1 MFYEI
6 IGGIPF
12 DSKWYHDEVLNTYD
26 NITRLNKTIVIFTFA
41 ALIISLL
48 GLTAMSLYFVS
59 QRKRDISIRKV
70 FGSNSWMEQCNLM
83 KFSMKSLLISLV
95 IATPLI
101 YLGIRQIDKFVEYD
115 PHFQWWIPVTAFVLV
130 VVISLG
136 SVWLISLKTTSD
148 NPVKNLKTE

>member
-1 MFYEI
+1 
-6 IGGIPF
+6 
-12 DSKWYHDEVLNTYD
+12 
-26 NITRLNKTIVIFTFA
+26 
-41 ALIISLL
+41 
-48 GLTAMSLYFVS
+48 MSLYLVS

-95 IATPLI
+95 IAVPLI

-115 PHFQWWIPVTAFVLV
+115 PYFQWWIPVTAFALV
-130 VVISLG
+130 VVFSLG

-148 NPVKNLKTE
+148 NPVNNLKSE

>member
-1 MFYEI
+1 M
-6 IGGIPF
+6 
-12 DSKWYHDEVLNTYD
+12 LNTYD

-95 IATPLI
+95 IAVPLI
-101 YLGIRQIDKFVEYD
+101 YFGIRQIDKFVEYD
-115 PHFQWWIPVTAFVLV
+115 PYFQWWIPVTAFALV
-130 VVISLG
+130 VVFSLG

-148 NPVKNLKTE
+148 NPVNNLKSE

>member
-1 MFYEI
+1 M
-6 IGGIPF
+6 
-12 DSKWYHDEVLNTYD
+12 LNTYD

-95 IATPLI
+95 IAVPLI
-101 YLGIRQIDKFVEYD
+101 YFGIRQIDKFVEYD
-115 PHFQWWIPVTAFVLV
+115 PHFQWWIPITAFALV
-130 VVISLG
+130 VVFSLG

-148 NPVKNLKTE
+148 NPVNNLKSE